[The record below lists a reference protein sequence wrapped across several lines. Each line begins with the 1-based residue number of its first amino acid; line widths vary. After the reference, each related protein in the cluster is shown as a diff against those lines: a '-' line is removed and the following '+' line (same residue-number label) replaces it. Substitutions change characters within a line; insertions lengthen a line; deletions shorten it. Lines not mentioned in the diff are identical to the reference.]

1 MLPMVEKSIRGMITQ
16 AVKHHAKVNN
26 RYMKDLYNP
35 GEESISLQYLDA
47 NNLYGWAMVQ
57 NLPTH
62 GFVWKDAE
70 DFTPL
75 KIDELIKK
83 DKRGYLL

>member
-1 MLPMVEKSIRGMITQ
+1 MVEKSIRGMITQ

-47 NNLYGWAMVQ
+47 NNL
-57 NLPTH
+57 
-62 GFVWKDAE
+62 F
-70 DFTPL
+70 
-75 KIDELIKK
+75 
-83 DKRGYLL
+83 